1 MKKSLLGF
9 LMILGVFVI
18 SCSDDDIKSSE
29 NEIKEFALEEQVGN
43 AKISGNE
50 ITVTVSEDADLTS
63 LAATTIKVSN
73 FATVFPGVGVTQDFT
88 SSVEYLVTAEDG
100 SINIYVVSVA
110 LREIE
115 DKDEEDGKTPSPQV
129 LNSSFDNW
137 YEGKSGTFTY
147 PEIGEDEDDKT
158 WGTGNAGAAFA
169 INIGSDAGY
178 PSEQFIEGDRTA
190 IKLETQNMGSLA
202 AGPLGGG
209 KGIAAGNVFTG
220 EFDLAQVTNAHPI
233 FGYPFTDTP
242 SSFKIDYK
250 YFPEAQLFNGV
261 LDEVDGEDALD
272 MFVILERRETVKEG
286 EEETQVVKRLGIG
299 WYRSSEKQEE
309 WTTLDIEIK
318 YAQGEAP
325 EGVEDYQTK
334 VLKYGVDGDI
344 TITDPSEMGEAT
356 WGDITKEKPT
366 HIVAVFTSSYQGDYF
381 IGAPGSTL
389 YVDNFEL
396 VY

>member
-1 MKKSLLGF
+1 
-9 LMILGVFVI
+9 MILGVFVI

-29 NEIKEFALEEQVGN
+29 NEIKEFALEEQIGN
-43 AKISGNE
+43 AKFSGNK
-50 ITVTVSEDADLTS
+50 ITVTVSDDAYLVKLNA
-63 LAATTIKVSN
+63 LAATKIEVSN
-73 FATVFPGVGVTQDFT
+73 YATVSPAVGEKQDFT
-88 SSVEYLVTAEDG
+88 SPVEYTVTAEDG
-100 SINIYVVSVA
+100 SINVYEVTVVRSAV
-110 LREIE
+110 
-115 DKDEEDGKTPSPQV
+115 DSKQV
-129 LNSSFDNW
+129 PNSSFDDW

-178 PSEQFIEGDRTA
+178 PSEQVIEGDRKA
-190 IKLETQNMGSLA
+190 IKLETQNMGAIA

-286 EEETQVVKRLGIG
+286 EEETQVVKRLGVG
-299 WYRSSEKQEE
+299 WYRSPEKQEE
-309 WTTLDIEIK
+309 WTTLDVEIK

-325 EGVEDYQTK
+325 EGLEDYQTK

-344 TITDPSEMGEAT
+344 TVTDPSEMGET
-356 WGDITKEKPT
+356 LWGDITKEKPT

>member
-1 MKKSLLGF
+1 
-9 LMILGVFVI
+9 MILGVFVI

-29 NEIKEFALEEQVGN
+29 NEIKEFALEEQIGN
-43 AKISGNE
+43 AIISEDNS
-50 ITVTVSEDADLTS
+50 ITITVSEEADLSS
-63 LAATTIKVSN
+63 LAASTIKVSN
-73 FATVFPGVGVTQDFT
+73 FATVSPAVGEKQDFT
-88 SSVEYLVTAEDG
+88 SPVEYTVAAEDG
-100 SINIYVVSVA
+100 SINVYVVSVV
-110 LREIE
+110 RSTV
-115 DKDEEDGKTPSPQV
+115 DSKQV
-129 LNSSFDNW
+129 PNSSFDLW
-137 YEGKSGTFTY
+137 YEVRSGESTY
-147 PEIGEDEDDKT
+147 LEIGEDKDDKT

-169 INIGSDAGY
+169 INLGSKAGY
-178 PSEQFIEGDRTA
+178 PSEQVIEGDRKA
-190 IKLETQNMGSLA
+190 IKLETQNMGALA

-220 EFDLAQVTNAHPI
+220 EFDLAGVTNAHPI
-233 FGYPFTDTP
+233 FGYPFTETP

-261 LDEVDGEDALD
+261 LEEIDGEDALD

-286 EEETQVVKRLGIG
+286 EEETQVVKRLGVG
-299 WYRSSEKQEE
+299 WYRSPEKQEE
-309 WTTLDIEIK
+309 WTTLDVEIK

-325 EGVEDYQTK
+325 EEVEDYQTK

-344 TITDPSEMGEAT
+344 TITDPSEMGDVT

-389 YVDNFEL
+389 YIDNFEL

>member
-1 MKKSLLGF
+1 
-9 LMILGVFVI
+9 MILGVFVI

-29 NEIKEFALEEQVGN
+29 NEIKEFALEEQIGN
-43 AKISGNE
+43 AKFSDNN
-50 ITVTVSEDADLTS
+50 ITVAVSDDAFLLNLDA
-63 LAATTIKVSN
+63 LAATKIEVSN
-73 FATVFPGVGVTQDFT
+73 YATVSPAVGEKQDFT
-88 SSVEYLVTAEDG
+88 SPVEYTVTAEDG
-100 SINIYVVSVA
+100 SINVYEVTVVRSAV
-110 LREIE
+110 
-115 DKDEEDGKTPSPQV
+115 DSKQV
-129 LNSSFDNW
+129 PNSSFDDW

-178 PSEQFIEGDRTA
+178 PSEQVIEGDRKA
-190 IKLETQNMGSLA
+190 IKLETQNMGAIA